1 MKEGLRVLIA
11 FVVAIAAGAAIA
23 ASGNSTLLKAVDF
36 IAPFGGLWVTAIRM
50 TVIPLVV
57 SLLIIGVASAANVK
71 AIGRLGGRTLIVF
84 LLLLTA
90 TAAVVVPAGLMLSP
104 LFSHGSGTLPA
115 GAADAARELAAGG
128 QTQTFASWLTSLLPA
143 NPVGAAANGAMMPLI
158 FFTLL
163 LALAIAHS
171 SEQSRETLTGFFR
184 ALSEAMLTMVRWVIL
199 AAPIGVF
206 ALVLPLAV
214 STGGTLAGGIALY
227 VVLYSAACLILT
239 AALCGIAAAAGG
251 ISLRRFLR
259 AALPAQLIALSSASS
274 LAALPALFEGA
285 EKGLGLP
292 RRVTGFV
299 LPLAAS
305 TFKVGTP
312 LAWTIGAIFVA
323 GFYGVPLHAGAVV
336 TIAFSAVFL
345 SIALPGIPRGAFI
358 MLTPVFLSVG
368 LPVEGVGLLIAVDA
382 IPDAFVTTLNATGYL
397 AATTV
402 VARAS
407 VTVADESTTPVLA

>member
-1 MKEGLRVLIA
+1 
-11 FVVAIAAGAAIA
+11 
-23 ASGNSTLLKAVDF
+23 
-36 IAPFGGLWVTAIRM
+36 
-50 TVIPLVV
+50 
-57 SLLIIGVASAANVK
+57 
-71 AIGRLGGRTLIVF
+71 
-84 LLLLTA
+84 
-90 TAAVVVPAGLMLSP
+90 
-104 LFSHGSGTLPA
+104 
-115 GAADAARELAAGG
+115 
-128 QTQTFASWLTSLLPA
+128 
-143 NPVGAAANGAMMPLI
+143 MMPLI